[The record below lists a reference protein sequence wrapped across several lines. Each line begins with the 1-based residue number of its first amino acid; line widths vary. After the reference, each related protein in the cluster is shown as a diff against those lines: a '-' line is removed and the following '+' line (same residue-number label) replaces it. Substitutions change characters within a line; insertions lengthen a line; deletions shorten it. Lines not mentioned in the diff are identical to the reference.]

1 MQVIVFSSPG
11 CKLYQDNKLMIE
23 GIQENRDFEY
33 VCHKYTIENTG
44 DIIIKETFNTFI
56 LRLFINLIT
65 ILTASSTYRSTN
77 FIETQ
82 YKAYKKNKKIANFVF
97 MPLFR
102 LKGKIAINPLKCSD
116 DTLLCVYL
124 LKSKTPFFV
133 EIYDGEIEILYNTRK
148 NKL

>member
-65 ILTASSTYRSTN
+65 IF
-77 FIETQ
+77 FIP
-82 YKAYKKNKKIANFVF
+82 F
-97 MPLFR
+97 MPNSSSFCCI
-102 LKGKIAINPLKCSD
+102 G
-116 DTLLCVYL
+116 
-124 LKSKTPFFV
+124 F
-133 EIYDGEIEILYNTRK
+133 
-148 NKL
+148 

>member
-77 FIETQ
+77 LDLLILL
-82 YKAYKKNKKIANFVF
+82 KHSIKHIKKIKKLLI
-97 MPLFR
+97 LF
-102 LKGKIAINPLKCSD
+102 
-116 DTLLCVYL
+116 LCL
-124 LKSKTPFFV
+124 FL
-133 EIYDGEIEILYNTRK
+133 D
-148 NKL
+148 